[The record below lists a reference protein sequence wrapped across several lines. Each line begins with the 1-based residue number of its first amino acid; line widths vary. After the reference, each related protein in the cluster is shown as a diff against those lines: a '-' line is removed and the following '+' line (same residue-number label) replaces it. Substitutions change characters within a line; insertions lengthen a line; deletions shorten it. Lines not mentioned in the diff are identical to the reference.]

1 MKINSQQLKDAGIE
15 IVEEVHGAILEAPV
29 ELDSI
34 KRLDREGFINGV
46 YNTDLK
52 EEKVYLE
59 NAKIFF
65 SLYENDQLIIETS
78 SLEKIYDYLE
88 ERFG

>member
-1 MKINSQQLKDAGIE
+1 MKLNAQQLKDAGIE
-15 IVEEVHGAILEAPV
+15 IIEEVHGAIIEAPV
-29 ELDSI
+29 ELDNI
-34 KRLDREGFINGV
+34 KRFDREGFINGV

-52 EEKVYLE
+52 EEKVYME

-65 SLYENDQLIIETS
+65 SLYENDYIIIESS
-78 SLEKIYDYLE
+78 SLEEIYDYLE